1 MIIHGGE
8 KRWAE
13 AGREKMKRRKEG
25 KERKKGGQKEMNRKG
40 DNIGG

>member
-1 MIIHGGE
+1 MG
-8 KRWAE
+8 R
-13 AGREKMKRRKEG
+13 GREGKNEKKEG